1 MGKHYKNPVLTTVSE
16 QVAEAVAVELQEQ
29 PWWLRYKGT
38 IMLVLQA
45 VAWIAGVLPVYLADA
60 PEWTIILIGGIGFFV
75 TTLTNRLTVDGVTPS
90 MAPRLAD
97 QAERREAAETPNTLP
112 VYTGPTTAGE

>member
-1 MGKHYKNPVLTTVSE
+1 MGKHYKNPVFAAVSE

-29 PWWLRYKGT
+29 PWWRRRKGT

-45 VAWIAGVLPVYLADA
+45 IAWVAGYIPVHFADA
-60 PEWTIILIGGIGFFV
+60 SEWTILAAGIIGFFV
-75 TTLTNRLTVDGVTPS
+75 TALVNALTKDGVTPS
-90 MAPRLAD
+90 MAPRLKD
-97 QAERREAAETPNTLP
+97 QAERREAAEIPTTLP

>member
-1 MGKHYKNPVLTTVSE
+1 MAKHYNQAALNSVSE
-16 QVAEAVAVELQEQ
+16 RVAEAVAIELQEQ
-29 PWWLRYKGT
+29 PWWLRYKAT

-45 VAWIAGVLPVYLADA
+45 VAWVAGVLPVYLADA
-60 PEWTIILIGGIGFFV
+60 PEWTIILVGGIGFFV

-97 QAERREAAETPNTLP
+97 QAERREAAETPAALP

>member
-1 MGKHYKNPVLTTVSE
+1 MARHYNQAVLNSVSE
-16 QVAEAVAVELQEQ
+16 HVAEAVAVELQEQ
-29 PWWLRYKGT
+29 PWWLRRKGT

-45 VAWIAGVLPVYLADA
+45 ILWVAGYIPVHFADA
-60 PEWTIILIGGIGFFV
+60 SEWTILAAGTIGFFV
-75 TTLTNRLTVDGVTPS
+75 TALVNALTVDGVTPS

-97 QAERREAAETPNTLP
+97 QAERRETEETPATLP